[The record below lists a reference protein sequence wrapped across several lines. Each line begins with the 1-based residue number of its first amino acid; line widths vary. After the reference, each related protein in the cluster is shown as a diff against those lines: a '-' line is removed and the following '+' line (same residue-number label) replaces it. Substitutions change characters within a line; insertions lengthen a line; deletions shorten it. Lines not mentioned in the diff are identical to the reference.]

1 LTLAG
6 LPVWYMACMQDM
18 MLPGSAVMLPALWQF
33 FRNSRNIEAAENTV
47 KRLFLLRNGD
57 QVVAETADGL
67 MHKLNIVLNTDHEIR
82 TDKKDQLLFVMTN
95 GGRDFRFT
103 NKNAVSLNY
112 DVVDR
117 LMRGVPIDTVRSQ
130 QVFHHLIYKS

>member
-1 LTLAG
+1 
-6 LPVWYMACMQDM
+6 
-18 MLPGSAVMLPALWQF
+18 MLPALWQF